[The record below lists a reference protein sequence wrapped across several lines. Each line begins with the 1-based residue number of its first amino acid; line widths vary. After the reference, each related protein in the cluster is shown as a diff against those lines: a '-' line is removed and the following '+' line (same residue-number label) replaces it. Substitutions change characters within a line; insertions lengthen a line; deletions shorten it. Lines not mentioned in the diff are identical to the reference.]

1 MNLLSKYRTEIFA
14 FIGITILY
22 FFLRLISLLSLP
34 IFTDEAI
41 YMRWAQIALQDAN
54 WRFISLT
61 DGKQPLFIWASMI
74 TMRFVSNPLLAG
86 RLVSVVSGFFTM
98 LGLWFLALELFKN
111 KKIAFLTTILYIF
124 YPFAQ
129 VLDRMALYDS
139 MVGTFYV
146 WSLYF
151 SVLLV
156 RKVRLD
162 LAYTLGFLI
171 GGGILNKSTNFFS
184 IYLLPFT
191 LLIFDWTKPKIIS
204 RIIKFGLLILI
215 AVVIAQIFYGILR
228 LSPLFGMIEAK
239 NATFVFPFSEWIK
252 DPFLHIASNAKGL
265 SNWLMSYLGLGYII
279 LIVASMFFLRKFT
292 REKILLFLYF
302 IVPFVTLSIF
312 GRTIF
317 PRFTFFMSLPLLCLA
332 GLSLSSIMS
341 NLSNKFFGKTKQGVY
356 KLITNIIVFVIFV
369 GYSGFISLQFAYDP
383 INAAIPKADSN
394 QYVNNWTAGWG
405 VKESIAFLEKQAQ
418 DKKIFVA
425 TEGTFGL
432 MPASLE
438 LYLVQNKDITI
449 KGYWPLEGQKLPE
462 EVYEYAQKVPSYFIF
477 YQPQHVN
484 IPLHYPLKLLFKVQE
499 GNSNYFLRFYQVIK
513 DD

>member
-1 MNLLSKYRTEIFA
+1 MNFLSKYRMEIIA
-14 FIGITILY
+14 FIVITALY
-22 FFLRLISLLSLP
+22 FLLRLIFLTYLP

-41 YMRWAQIALQDAN
+41 YVRWAQIALRDAS

-61 DGKQPLFIWASMI
+61 DGKQPLFIWVSMI
-74 TMRFVSNPLLAG
+74 SMKFIQDPLLAG
-86 RLVSVVSGFFTM
+86 RIVSVVSGFFTM
-98 LGLWFLALELFKN
+98 LGLWFLSLELFKN
-111 KKIAFLTTILYIF
+111 KKAAFLTTIIYIF

-151 SVLLV
+151 SVLLI

-162 LAYTLGFLI
+162 IAYALGFLI
-171 GGGILNKSTNFFS
+171 GGGILTKSTNFFS

-191 LLIFDWTKPKIIS
+191 LLLFDWTKPKVIS
-204 RIIKFGLLILI
+204 RIIRFGLLVIF
-215 AVVIAQIFYGILR
+215 AVIIAQIFYGLLR
-228 LSPLFGMIEAK
+228 LSPLFGMISVK
-239 NATFVFPFSEWIK
+239 NATFVYPFSEWIN
-252 DPFLHIASNAKGL
+252 DPFLHVISNAKGL
-265 SNWLMSYLGLGYII
+265 GNWLISYLGPSYVSLII
-279 LIVASMFFLRKFT
+279 VSIFFIRKFT

-302 IVPFVTLSIF
+302 IIPFTALTVF

-332 GLSLSSIMS
+332 GLSLSVIMS
-341 NLSNKFFGKTKQGVY
+341 NLNERLFGKTTQGVFR
-356 KLITNIIVFVIFV
+356 LITTISMLFIFIA
-369 GYSGFISLQFAYDP
+369 YSGFVSLQFAYDP
-383 INAAIPKADSN
+383 IRASIPTADSQ
-394 QYVNNWTAGWG
+394 QYVNSWTAGWG
-405 VKESIAFLEKQAQ
+405 VKESIAFLQKEARN
-418 DKKIFVA
+418 KKIFVA

-438 LYLVQNKDITI
+438 LYLVQNKNIII
-449 KGYWPLEGQKLPE
+449 KGYWPINDQQLPK
-462 EVYEYAQKVPSYFIF
+462 EVYEYAQKMPSYFIF
-477 YQPQHVN
+477 YQPQHAN
-484 IPLHYPLKLLFKVQE
+484 IPLDYPLKLLFKIQE